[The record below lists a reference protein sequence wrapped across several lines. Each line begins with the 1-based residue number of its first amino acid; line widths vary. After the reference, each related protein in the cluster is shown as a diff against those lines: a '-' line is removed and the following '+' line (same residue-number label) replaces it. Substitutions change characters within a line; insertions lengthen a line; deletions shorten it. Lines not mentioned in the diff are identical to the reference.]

1 MLYIGGEGG
10 AGGDSVFDLA
20 LRSYR
25 FDSITM
31 PGQRTEGRTPIRIE
45 TTFHELHSSLQIFA
59 PSSDLGFLSVCI
71 RERERERQADL
82 ERESIM

>member
-45 TTFHELHSSLQIFA
+45 TTFHELHGSFQIFT

-71 RERERERQADL
+71 RKRERQADL